1 MPILPR
7 GGRCSFFLKWIL
19 RPKSGASKSRPRW
32 AAHTRI
38 GSVWEYPPQDPAII
52 RSIIDR
58 HGAEEASLKDL
69 RIAAISSLGFAGFF
83 RFNELA
89 NIQPKHLTFCD
100 GFGKLFVLRSKTDV
114 CREGNAQQ
122 LPYVGILKQPIWI
135 CLVTCL
141 YSGH

>member
-1 MPILPR
+1 MYQEDKEQSSSQKNP
-7 GGRCSFFLKWIL
+7 
-19 RPKSGASKSRPRW
+19 
-32 AAHTRI
+32 
-38 GSVWEYPPQDPAII
+38 VDPAVF

-100 GFGKLFVLRSKTDV
+100 GFVKIFVPRSKTDV
-114 CREGNAQQ
+114 YREGNYVYIAKLENKYCSVAILRRYIEAPNFDLSSH
-122 LPYVGILKQPIWI
+122 LPLFRPFYEEQVGL
-135 CLVTCL
+135 C
-141 YSGH
+141 S